1 MDDGPGCEKS
11 PKGPACTQYAGYVT
25 KFEGLTFATVHG
37 AGHLVP
43 ATRPAEGLQVLRN
56 FLAGTW

>member
-1 MDDGPGCEKS
+1 MDSGPDCPE
-11 PKGPACTQYAGYVT
+11 GPACKQIAGYAT
-25 KFEGLTFATVHG
+25 KFDGLSFVTVHG

-56 FLAGTW
+56 FISGVW